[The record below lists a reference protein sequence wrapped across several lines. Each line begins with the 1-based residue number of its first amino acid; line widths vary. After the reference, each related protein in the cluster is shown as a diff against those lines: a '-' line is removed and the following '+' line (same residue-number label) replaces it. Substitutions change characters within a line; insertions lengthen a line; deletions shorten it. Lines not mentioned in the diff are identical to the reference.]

1 MPKVIKKCKK
11 IITVSNYEKKRIDK
25 VFSLQKDIVVPIYN
39 GYSNHFSPKQNP
51 QEITKKYIN
60 SENYIFVLGNTDPK
74 KNSAGILKAYSEYL
88 KDSNV
93 KLPLLLADLS
103 DDKLNDILKINNLE
117 HIRSNIKLSGYII
130 NSDLPYIYSG
140 ASMFVY
146 ASFRECF
153 GIPILEAMACGTP
166 VITSNTSAMPEIAG
180 DGSILIDPFNIYSI
194 NDAMLQLENDTIFK
208 DYIVY
213 YVFERVKMFSWVNTA
228 IDMLNLYNSI

>member
-1 MPKVIKKCKK
+1 M
-11 IITVSNYEKKRIDK
+11 
-25 VFSLQKDIVVPIYN
+25 PIYN

-146 ASFRECF
+146 ASFRESF

-180 DGSILIDPFNIYSI
+180 DGAILIDPFNIDSI
-194 NDAMLQLENDTIFK
+194 KDAMLKLENDTIFK
-208 DYIVY
+208 DDIVNY
-213 YVFERVKMFSWVNTA
+213 GFERVKMFSWVNTA
-228 IDMLNLYNSI
+228 KDMLNLYKSI